1 MHIVTFSSRAPVN
14 IVLVGLGGTG
24 SLLLTHLLRID
35 QGIRAL
41 GGAGLHVRAFDPD
54 RVSQTN
60 LTRQNFAPGDVGR
73 NKAVVLVERCNLYAG
88 LSWEA
93 EPRRLV
99 KGDLNRPVQLLIT
112 CVDSGQSRREIG
124 GLLSGSNKPHYW
136 IDCGN
141 DARSGQVILGQ
152 PGKKGGLPDILSVD
166 PSGMQGE
173 DDDSPSCSAVEA
185 LTRQHPFINPE
196 IALRAGQMIGEM
208 LYHGVVSAP
217 AVYVNMQGNMRAIA
231 QELPQS
237 RVRVKDALLPFPKPA
252 KPARQ
257 RQRRVQA

>member
-93 EPRRLV
+93 QPRRLE
-99 KGDLNRPVQLLIT
+99 KGDLNTPVHLLIT

-124 GLLSGSNKPHYW
+124 ALLRQGNPHYW
-136 IDCGN
+136 VDCGN
-141 DARSGQVILGQ
+141 DARSGQVIVGQ
-152 PGKKGGLPDILSVD
+152 PGKRGGLPDILSAD

-208 LYHGVVSAP
+208 LYHGVLSAP

-231 QELPQS
+231 QELP
-237 RVRVKDALLPFPKPA
+237 RGKAKVKDALLPFPQPT
-252 KPARQ
+252 KPAR